1 MRKFLIRI
9 ALFSTVIVALLTTG
23 ELIVRN
29 LPNSYSY
36 KDWFINNHGDEV
48 STLILGSSHTYYGL
62 RSDFCGDSV
71 FNLANVSQTPDIDFE
86 LLKHYRSK
94 LRNLRRIIV
103 PVSYFTFADP
113 KLEDSDGWFRGIG
126 YKVSMKL
133 PIYSD
138 LSRYNFEIAD
148 FDGYA
153 AKLRGLVLN
162 VPSNKC
168 DSLGWGMGF
177 TLSDRRPDWEAQGKI
192 RAESTTIKLTQ
203 RADDVEKILETII
216 KYCKARSIECIF
228 VTTPVWPTYIDNLDP
243 IQLSDMRRRL
253 SRLVSRYRLE
263 YFDMFSDS
271 DFVAEDFH
279 DVDHL
284 SDVGATRLSAKLRQL
299 LEGRSGTSSGI

>member
-1 MRKFLIRI
+1 
-9 ALFSTVIVALLTTG
+9 
-23 ELIVRN
+23 
-29 LPNSYSY
+29 
-36 KDWFINNHGDEV
+36 
-48 STLILGSSHTYYGL
+48 
-62 RSDFCGDSV
+62 
-71 FNLANVSQTPDIDFE
+71 
-86 LLKHYRSK
+86 
-94 LRNLRRIIV
+94 
-103 PVSYFTFADP
+103 
-113 KLEDSDGWFRGIG
+113 
-126 YKVSMKL
+126 MKL

-203 RADDVEKILETII
+203 RADDVEKILEATI
-216 KYCKARSIECIF
+216 KYCKEQNIDCVFI
-228 VTTPVWPTYIDNLDP
+228 TTPVWPTYIDNLDP

-253 SRLVSRYRLE
+253 SRLVLCYRLE

-284 SDVGATRLSAKLRQL
+284 SDIGAIKLSAKLRQL
-299 LEGRSGTSSGI
+299 FEERSGT